1 MPGYGTRGAT
11 RRQDGRLSDVSE
23 DPGILEDPRILLE
36 SILEGKDPDGAIA
49 GLVDRLARPGY
60 SISDLLGDVT
70 RLKEKI
76 AKEQLVTSES
86 TAERLIDGWR
96 LLDQAVG
103 ECLARTTASH
113 EKFLENTLHAFCHY
127 DRAGIIVSAN
137 NKMLDLI
144 PDCVGRSVATIFGK
158 MAGEVRLAL
167 AGGPHRLYELEL
179 PAKSGQL
186 PVLAEFGTIDT
197 VAHDGGYALLVD
209 MSDLVGAERKALESA
224 PNGMLKLDAK
234 HRIRYATEKA
244 LDLFELSREE
254 LIGRDARRFITDK
267 ESLTEVIRQGLRRRK
282 GLGDEYDVLFTK
294 PKSGKQIPLRVTS
307 VPCFDAAGAFSGSIT
322 GLQPIDYIVA
332 RETIARLIGTEPD
345 YRRLYDRIVEII
357 KGFAEFDWANLF
369 VYSPARDYS
378 RIVLSHGPAIEYQS
392 RWFPTPD
399 GYIDWLDQ
407 PHTWM
412 GDLEKDVASGP
423 APEYLERTD
432 MKQAVRAGMKALVCL
447 PIRSG
452 GRIIGGFCLA
462 SKRPGIYG
470 AETRE
475 ILEHLLLEQ
484 AFLPLLNS
492 IETAEREFVNGL
504 VKQIANSEDM
514 QQVAETVVNELS
526 EFYQFQN
533 VSIFKVNALRGHV
546 RLLAQA
552 LLEGGTAMQEGY
564 TQSIERGML
573 GLCYRRGDCAILKD
587 FQDNSEEAKVYVR
600 VAPEVRSELCIPIRL
615 FHRVLWIL
623 NLEDRLSDAFTPI
636 EVEKL
641 QRVIQQM
648 QTTLERIFQNLV
660 LVQVLDVCPAAIVLT
675 DQKFNI
681 LRCNK
686 EARQMLQRNSVSP
699 EDNFARFFRQSP
711 ADFSADATM
720 TTVVGAEGGEV
731 PVLASRFTLDEEY
744 DHVVFMLQ
752 DVTELQWTARFETLR
767 AALAETTAQVRVP
780 VSLLSSFVRRIGQK
794 VEDEKLQDLTRKAM
808 RQLGRIELTYDRVLA
823 SYQAQSLPA
832 KRDVPFDVKLAL
844 EHILSELPDLERRAV
859 RLFDKSRGAVRADPY
874 RVLFALNSMLAYLL
888 RSRSN
893 DEPIVIKVE
902 RPDDVVQVSMTG
914 AVQASQT
921 VGELAALVEATR
933 AEIALG
939 RDVLVRIASEAGGSF
954 ELERRPNGREWL
966 CLRMAALS

>member
-1 MPGYGTRGAT
+1 MPGFGTQVVT
-11 RRQDGRLSDVSE
+11 RHQDGRLSDIS
-23 DPGILEDPRILLE
+23 EDPRILLE
-36 SILEGKDPDGAIA
+36 NILDGKDPDAAIA
-49 GLVDRLARPGY
+49 GLVERLTRPDYAIGH
-60 SISDLLGDVT
+60 LLGDVT
-70 RLKEKI
+70 RLKEDI
-76 AKEQLVTSES
+76 ARQEIATSEFS
-86 TAERLIDGWR
+86 AQRLIDGWR
-96 LLDQAVG
+96 RLDQAVG
-103 ECLARTTASH
+103 ECLARTAASY
-113 EKFLENTLHAFCHY
+113 ERFIENTLHAFCHY
-127 DRAGIIVSAN
+127 DLAGIIVSAN
-137 NKMLDLI
+137 NRMLDLV
-144 PDCVGRSVATIFGK
+144 PDCVGLQVATIFGK
-158 MAGEVRLAL
+158 MAGEVKLAL
-167 AGGPHRLYELEL
+167 THGPRRLYELEL
-179 PAKSGQL
+179 RARSGPL
-186 PVLAEFGTIDT
+186 PVLAEFGTIDA
-197 VAHDGGYALLVD
+197 VALSGGYALLVD

-322 GLQPIDYIVA
+322 GLQPIDYLVA

-345 YRRLYDRIVEII
+345 YRRLYDRIVEIV

-378 RIVLSHGPAIEYQS
+378 RIVLSYGPAIQYQS
-392 RWFPTPD
+392 RWFTTPE

-412 GDLEKDVASGP
+412 SDLAKDVADGP
-423 APEYLERTD
+423 ASEYLERVD

-462 SKRPGIYG
+462 SKRPGIYRD
-470 AETRE
+470 ETRE
-475 ILEHLLLEQ
+475 MLEQLLLEQ
-484 AFLPLLNS
+484 AFLPLLNA
-492 IETAEREFVNGL
+492 IETAEREFENGL
-504 VKQIANSEDM
+504 VKQIADLEDM
-514 QQVAETVVNELS
+514 QQVAETVVRELS
-526 EFYQFQN
+526 KFYQFQN

-552 LLEGGTAMQEGY
+552 LGSEGGTAMQEGY
-564 TQSIERGML
+564 TQSTERGLL
-573 GLCYRRGDCAILKD
+573 GLCYRRGDSVILKD
-587 FQDNSEEAKVYVR
+587 CEDDSEEAKVYFR

-615 FHRVLWIL
+615 FHRVIWIL

-641 QRVIQQM
+641 RRVIQQM
-648 QTTLERIFQNLV
+648 QATLERIFQNLV
-660 LVQVLDVCPAAIVLT
+660 LVQVLDVCPAAVVLT
-675 DQKFNI
+675 DQKYNI

-699 EDNFARFFRQSP
+699 DDNFVRFFRQSP
-711 ADFSADATM
+711 ADFSAAATM

-731 PVLASRFTLDEEY
+731 SVLASRFTLDEEY

-752 DVTELQWTARFETLR
+752 DVTELQWTARFEALR

-780 VSLLSSFVRRIGQK
+780 VSLLSSFVRRLGQK
-794 VEDEKLQDLTRKAM
+794 VVDEKLQDVARKAM
-808 RQLGRIELTYDRVLA
+808 RQLGRVELTYDRVLA

-832 KRDVPFDVKLAL
+832 KRDAPFDVKLAL

-902 RPDDVVQVSMTG
+902 CPGDIVQVSMTG

-933 AEIALG
+933 VEIALG
-939 RDVLVRIASEAGGSF
+939 RDLLVRIASEAGGSF
-954 ELERRPNGREWL
+954 GLERRPNGREWL
-966 CLRMAALS
+966 CLRIAALS

>member
-1 MPGYGTRGAT
+1 MPGYGTQVAARH
-11 RRQDGRLSDVSE
+11 QDGPLSDVSE
-23 DPGILEDPRILLE
+23 DPRLLLQ
-36 SILEGKDPDGAIA
+36 SILDGKDPDGAIA
-49 GLVDRLARPGY
+49 ELIDRLARPGY

-70 RLKEKI
+70 RLKEEI
-76 AKEQLVTSES
+76 ATSES
-86 TAERLIDGWR
+86 TAQRLIDCWR
-96 LLDQAVG
+96 RLDQAVG
-103 ECLARTTASH
+103 ECLARTTASY
-113 EKFLENTLHAFCHY
+113 EKFIENTLHAFCHY

-144 PDCVGRSVATIFGK
+144 PDCVGRQVATIFGK

-167 AGGPHRLYELEL
+167 EGGPHRLYELEL
-179 PAKSGQL
+179 RARSGQF

-197 VAHDGGYALLVD
+197 VARSGGYALLVD
-209 MSDLVGAERKALESA
+209 MSDLVGAERKALEAA

-345 YRRLYDRIVEII
+345 YRRLYDRIVEIAE
-357 KGFAEFDWANLF
+357 GFAEFDWANLF

-378 RIVLSHGPAIEYQS
+378 RIVCSHGPTIEYQS

-412 GDLEKDVASGP
+412 DDLEKDIASGP
-423 APEYLERTD
+423 APEYLDRTD

-447 PIRSG
+447 PIRSA
-452 GRIIGGFCLA
+452 GRIVGGFCLA

-484 AFLPLLNS
+484 AFLPLLNG

-504 VKQIANSEDM
+504 VKQIADSEDM
-514 QQVAETVVNELS
+514 QQVAETVVSELS
-526 EFYQFQN
+526 KFYQFQN
-533 VSIFKVNALRGHV
+533 VSIFKVNALRGHI

-552 LLEGGTAMQEGY
+552 LGSEGGTAMQEGY
-564 TQSIERGML
+564 TQTIERGML
-573 GLCYRRGDCAILKD
+573 GLCYRRGDCTILKD
-587 FQDNSEEAKVYVR
+587 YQDNSEEAKVYIR

-641 QRVIQQM
+641 QRVIEQM

-660 LVQVLDVCPAAIVLT
+660 LVQVLDVCPAAVVLT
-675 DQKFNI
+675 DQKYNI

-720 TTVVGAEGGEV
+720 ATVVGAEGGEV

-794 VEDEKLQDLTRKAM
+794 VEDEKLQDVTRKAM

-832 KRDVPFDVKLAL
+832 KRDVPFDVKPAL

-902 RPDDVVQVSMTG
+902 CHDDVVQVSMTG
-914 AVQASQT
+914 AVQASQA

-939 RDVLVRIASEAGGSF
+939 RDVLVRIASEAGGNF
-954 ELERRPNGREWL
+954 QLERRPNGREWL